1 MRILAEAAA
10 GAEKQAGAFAQQPVA
25 VKSYNSQSGQIF
37 GVLKTLQEDFESSLS
52 ASQKAEVAAAA
63 DFAGLKAA
71 QEADIEAGTKL
82 LDQQEGEHADTVKA
96 LSDAKENLLLTREQ
110 RSEDVQFL
118 SDLKLKCNDI
128 DDEFKKRSKARN
140 DEIKAVADTLVILTE
155 DAARSMFNKKFG
167 STMAASFL
175 QVGLKRSVEVQRSG
189 ASMAAAA
196 AARASTS
203 SALMQAARH
212 LMGAAL
218 DPSVDGYLN
227 NLAQAYRAGEEKP
240 HQQLATIAVAVKLD
254 SFDKVKKAIDGLV
267 ADLKVQQEEEVAH
280 KAECTQNF
288 GDNEKETFVTEQE
301 HKDLVDKIAALEDT
315 IKQLDASMESAKAT
329 IKTTEVQLK
338 QTSEMRKDENQ
349 AFQAEVSDQKAVQ
362 AILKKAMSRLQEVYK
377 SSFAQQDQ
385 PEANP
390 PGGGFTP
397 TSQNAGASPVISLIE
412 QIIGDAAAV
421 EKDCV
426 DAEAEAQKTY
436 GAFVNDSNDS
446 IKQLNAGIE
455 ANEKEKAA
463 AESDLATNE
472 ATRQSTEDRLDS
484 LGAVK
489 GDLHT
494 DCDFTLKNF
503 DIRQGARLKEIE
515 ALQSAK
521 ASLNGMVD

>member
-1 MRILAEAAA
+1 MLPAEKAPEKAAAEKEAAEK
-10 GAEKQAGAFAQQPVA
+10 GAACTAD
-25 VKSYNSQSGQIF
+25 SG
-37 GVLKTLQEDFESSLS
+37 D
-52 ASQKAEVAAAA
+52 
-63 DFAGLKAA
+63 
-71 QEADIEAGTKL
+71 
-82 LDQQEGEHADTVKA
+82 
-96 LSDAKENLLLTREQ
+96 
-110 RSEDVQFL
+110 
-118 SDLKLKCNDI
+118 
-128 DDEFKKRSKARN
+128 
-140 DEIKAVADTLVILTE
+140 VADALVIDCAERAKRVNL
-155 DAARSMFNKKFG
+155 
-167 STMAASFL
+167 ASL
-175 QVGLKRSVEVQRSG
+175 HA

-421 EKDCV
+421 EADCV
-426 DAEAEAQKTY
+426 AAEAEAQKTY
-436 GAFVNDSNDS
+436 GAFVNDSDRS